1 MPIRNPQALRQ
12 AYETLHLR
20 SSGSVETNNEEL
32 EQQKTNIKLEKNV
45 LGNKDFKEEN
55 DTSFNELDLRDYSV
69 RDFFI

>member
-32 EQQKTNIKLEKNV
+32 EQQNLWIDWLSKYQEKY
-45 LGNKDFKEEN
+45 LDWEKFSKEE
-55 DTSFNELDLRDYSV
+55 LQ
-69 RDFFI
+69 DFFQLLSH